1 MNAPIFTIVIPAHNE
16 EKYIG
21 KCIEAIRA
29 ASAHFDKEAVQIIV
43 SANRCTDETVAI
55 SRRMGAEVCE
65 NTVRCICAVRNQGAA
80 LAKGRILIF
89 IDADSCMSE
98 GSLTEIREM
107 LSSGEF
113 IGGGTRAKFDRMSFG
128 IIVSSAYIAT
138 QIIPIM
144 KKHKTALMGG
154 MFWCYREDFEK
165 LGGFDES
172 MVSVE
177 DLDFAIRLKQL
188 GDSCGKKYGVLKKS
202 YIVTS
207 SRKFDRFG
215 DWYLVKNRSL
225 TKAIFTGKDREAADK
240 FYYDARK

>member
-1 MNAPIFTIVIPAHNE
+1 
-16 EKYIG
+16 
-21 KCIEAIRA
+21 
-29 ASAHFDKEAVQIIV
+29 
-43 SANRCTDETVAI
+43 
-55 SRRMGAEVCE
+55 
-65 NTVRCICAVRNQGAA
+65 
-80 LAKGRILIF
+80 
-89 IDADSCMSE
+89 MSE

-113 IGGGTRAKFDRMSFG
+113 IGGGTRAKFDRMSLG

-177 DLDFAIRLKQL
+177 DMDFAIRLKQL

>member
-1 MNAPIFTIVIPAHNE
+1 
-16 EKYIG
+16 
-21 KCIEAIRA
+21 
-29 ASAHFDKEAVQIIV
+29 
-43 SANRCTDETVAI
+43 
-55 SRRMGAEVCE
+55 
-65 NTVRCICAVRNQGAA
+65 
-80 LAKGRILIF
+80 
-89 IDADSCMSE
+89 MS
-98 GSLTEIREM
+98 L
-107 LSSGEF
+107 
-113 IGGGTRAKFDRMSFG
+113 G

-177 DLDFAIRLKQL
+177 DMDFAIRLKQL

-207 SRKFDRFG
+207 SRKFDQFG

-240 FYYDARK
+240 FYYNARK